1 MLGAASVYAG
11 TVIFNL
17 STLGTAQGDYTARMS
32 EADSVTPRSLPILG
46 SPSLAT
52 PRMVDEPRNLT
63 LEVYRALADPVRLEL
78 LALIAASGPICVCH
92 LHERLPYSQSRVS
105 KHLGTLRRA
114 GLVTT
119 RREGTWIYY
128 SVAEEALAIGRDFI
142 DQLEHSVRTPH
153 EADYCPPAG

>member
-1 MLGAASVYAG
+1 M
-11 TVIFNL
+11 
-17 STLGTAQGDYTARMS
+17 
-32 EADSVTPRSLPILG
+32 
-46 SPSLAT
+46 
-52 PRMVDEPRNLT
+52 
-63 LEVYRALADPVRLEL
+63 RALADPVRLEL

-142 DQLEHSVRTPH
+142 DPTRALGPH
-153 EADYCPPAG
+153 APRSRLLPARGLAL